1 MAALSYT
8 DAVNEALERL
18 RGVGFEHGP
27 RFVNHAPMAAEAL
40 AHMGYTDEVPGWV
53 DRNLRTRTY
62 HDVPELRWAIDPADR
77 AGWQAA
83 LGDFARVGDWTALFE
98 RELSEDEWTEVLAR
112 WWPRLLPGM
121 SGVLTHGVIRTAHAV
136 RAVAAAGPD
145 NHRQLSELAQ
155 GLGYW
160 AARYAGHGAPV
171 DDSDSGELAADPD
184 PDPDP
189 DPDAGADANTGAGAL
204 GDGRRDDGRN
214 RDRDRDRVHDHG
226 EGDGHDDGDGDGHGR
241 DPAARALDELVAEY
255 SGIYATVAQ
264 RHPIPLIHSVTG
276 PAAVRL
282 VIEYLPPAQRWPSY
296 RVARSLSRTMLDW
309 FQATPRPQAPLP
321 EAPDVDEVFANAV
334 QIGDEHAIKLAEV
347 AVRHEAIA
355 PDPRHA
361 AAAQIANQGLGRLY
375 L

>member
-1 MAALSYT
+1 
-8 DAVNEALERL
+8 
-18 RGVGFEHGP
+18 
-27 RFVNHAPMAAEAL
+27 
-40 AHMGYTDEVPGWV
+40 
-53 DRNLRTRTY
+53 
-62 HDVPELRWAIDPADR
+62 
-77 AGWQAA
+77 
-83 LGDFARVGDWTALFE
+83 
-98 RELSEDEWTEVLAR
+98 
-112 WWPRLLPGM
+112 
-121 SGVLTHGVIRTAHAV
+121 VLTHGVIRTAHAV

-171 DDSDSGELAADPD
+171 DPDSGELAADADAEPD
-184 PDPDP
+184 P
-189 DPDAGADANTGAGAL
+189 NTGTNANAGAL
-204 GDGRRDDGRN
+204 GDRRRDDGRN
-214 RDRDRDRVHDHG
+214 RDRDHDHEHDRGHDRGEGESDGHGHGHGHDHDHDHDHG
-226 EGDGHDDGDGDGHGR
+226 DGDHHGRDHGNGHGR